1 MTVILSNG
9 ESLQHETRSLSL
21 CGLTTRLVFSD
32 MTGTPSCARVIII
45 GAGIIGLSI
54 AVSLQ
59 RAGVQV
65 VLLET
70 DKAGGGASC
79 GNAGHIAI
87 EQVFPIA
94 DPAIVRQLP
103 RMLLD
108 PMGPLRLDWR
118 YLAQIMPWF
127 LKLLANM
134 RSARAEQIHQAL
146 LALNQQSLHA
156 WQTFSDEWDLSQW
169 IRIQGSLLLAENPA
183 SVAGLQQHGA
193 RLNAMGIANSWL
205 DTNALREREPA
216 LAANQLGALFYP
228 QTGHVTNLNAVT
240 GHLKTA
246 FMQMGG
252 QLYEGCKV
260 LQAGVQDDHTV
271 RLHTSSGQWRAKHVV
286 VCAGAHSRPLVRQL
300 TGVDVPLDT
309 ERGYHLMLPNETA
322 RLSVPVSSIDRR
334 FIMTPMQEGLRL
346 AGTVEFAGLQ
356 APPNMQR
363 AQQLLQLAQPM
374 MNAPLDDSDA
384 TSWMGFRPSIAD
396 SLPVIDRQGPVL
408 LAFGHQHLG
417 LTQAAVTAELIQAL
431 YFNTEPGIDIRPYR
445 LHRFHAS
452 HQKGATQ

>member
-1 MTVILSNG
+1 MTDTLS
-9 ESLQHETRSLSL
+9 SA
-21 CGLTTRLVFSD
+21 RLIV
-32 MTGTPSCARVIII
+32 I

-54 AVSLQ
+54 AVNLQ

-65 VLLET
+65 VMLEA
-70 DKAGGGASC
+70 DKAGCGATF
-79 GNAGHIAI
+79 GNAGHIAV

-94 DPAIVRQLP
+94 DLAIVRQLP

-118 YLAQIMPWF
+118 YLAQITPWLF
-127 LKLLANM
+127 KLLANM
-134 RSARAEQIHQAL
+134 RPARVEQIHQAL
-146 LALNQQSLHA
+146 LALNQQSLKA
-156 WQTFSDEWDLSQW
+156 WQTFSDQWGLSQW
-169 IRIQGSLLLAENPA
+169 VHIQGSLLLAETPA
-183 SVAGLQQHGA
+183 SVTGLQQHGV
-193 RLNAMGIANSWL
+193 RLNAMGIANNWL
-205 DTNALREREPA
+205 DANALREREPV

-228 QTGHVTNLNAVT
+228 QTGHVTNLDAVT
-240 GHLKTA
+240 THLKTA

-260 LQAGVQDDHTV
+260 LQAEVRDDRNV
-271 RLHTSSGQWRAKHVV
+271 LLHTSSGRWCAKHVV
-286 VCAGAHSRPLVRQL
+286 VCAGAHSRALVRQL

-309 ERGYHLMLPNETA
+309 ERGYHLMLPNEAA

-334 FIMTPMQEGLRL
+334 FIMTPMQAGLRL
-346 AGTVEFAGLQ
+346 AGTVEFAGLR
-356 APPNMQR
+356 APANMQR

-374 MNAPLDDSDA
+374 LNVPLDDANA

-396 SLPVIDRQGPVL
+396 SLPVIDRQGPTL

-431 YFNTEPGIDIRPYR
+431 YFDTEPGLDLRPYR
-445 LHRFHAS
+445 LHRFSCAETS
-452 HQKGATQ
+452 F

>member
-1 MTVILSNG
+1 MTMILSNG
-9 ESLQHETRSLSL
+9 ESLQHEHRSLSL
-21 CGLTTRLVFSD
+21 LGLTTRLVFSD
-32 MTGTPSCARVIII
+32 MTGTPSCARVIVI

-70 DKAGGGASC
+70 DKAGGGASY

-94 DPAIVRQLP
+94 DLAIVRQLP
-103 RMLLD
+103 HMLLD

-127 LKLLANM
+127 FKLLANM
-134 RSARAEQIHQAL
+134 RPARVEQVHQAL

-156 WQTFSDEWDLSQW
+156 WQTFSDTWDLSQW

-193 RLNAMGIANSWL
+193 RLNAMGIANNWL

-228 QTGHVTNLNAVT
+228 QTGHVTNLTAVT

-246 FMQMGG
+246 FTQMGG

-260 LQAGVQDDHTV
+260 LQAGVLDDHTV
-271 RLHTSSGQWRAKHVV
+271 RLHTSSGQWCAKQVV
-286 VCAGAHSRPLVRQL
+286 VCAGAHSRPLVHQL

-322 RLSVPVSSIDRR
+322 RFSVPISSIDRR
-334 FIMTPMQEGLRL
+334 FIMTPMQDGLRL

-374 MNAPLDDSDA
+374 MNAPLDDSGA

-445 LHRFHAS
+445 LHRFYAS